1 MNQRRIDLA
10 VMEAADLRWL
20 LSRLEGVLRVAREN
34 EGSKEEAESAQ
45 MHIADIRAELEIRKA
60 EDEIP
65 F

>member
-1 MNQRRIDLA
+1 
-10 VMEAADLRWL
+10 MEAADLRWL